1 MTPLPFRWPYALPFW
16 AVFVWAFLPEFRI
29 VKRASR
35 EQTAS
40 DSRSLQVIMMGQMVA
55 TFLAFYL
62 APNPRWRLPAHY
74 QPVAL
79 FAGMAL
85 MIAGSLLRRHCW
97 RMLGTSFTGDVRAH
111 ADQVVVDR
119 GAYRFL
125 RHPSYTAGT
134 LMNLGIGVGLGSW
147 MSALLITAGSIIVYS
162 YRIAIEERALLAVI
176 GDPYRRF
183 AAGRKR
189 MIPFLY

>member
-1 MTPLPFRWPYALPFW
+1 MTPLPFRWSYALPFW
-16 AVFVWAFLPEFRI
+16 AIFVWAFLPEFRI
-29 VKRASR
+29 VRRASR

-62 APNPRWRLPAHY
+62 APNPRWRMPVRY
-74 QPVAL
+74 QLVAL
-79 FAGMAL
+79 LAGMAL
-85 MIAGSLLRRHCW
+85 LVAGSLLRRHCW
-97 RMLGTSFTGDVRAH
+97 RMLGSSFTGDVRAS

-119 GAYRFL
+119 GAYRYL

-134 LMNLGIGVGLGSW
+134 LMNLGIGVALGSW
-147 MSALLITAGSIIVYS
+147 MSVVLITAGSLLVYS
-162 YRIAIEERALLAVI
+162 YRIAIEERTLLAVI
-176 GDPYRRF
+176 GEPYRTF
-183 AAGRKR
+183 AEGRKR

>member
-16 AVFVWAFLPEFRI
+16 AVFAWAFLPEFRI
-29 VKRASR
+29 VRRARR

-62 APNPRWRLPAHY
+62 APNPRWRMPVQY
-74 QPVAL
+74 QPVAV
-79 FAGMAL
+79 FAGIAL
-85 MIAGSLLRRHCW
+85 LIAGSLLRRHCW
-97 RMLGTSFTGDVRAH
+97 RMLGSSFTGDVRAS

-134 LMNLGIGVGLGSW
+134 LMNFGVGVGLGSW
-147 MSALLITAGSIIVYS
+147 MSVALITGGSILVYS
-162 YRIAIEERALLAVI
+162 YRIAVEERTLLSII
-176 GDPYRRF
+176 GEPYRRF
-183 AAGRKR
+183 AQGRKR
-189 MIPFLY
+189 MIPFVY